1 MLTMLPLT
9 TQMYGGMRGIRGLVT
24 ETSLLDPE
32 EVRGQRLPGNHTIT
46 AFVCRESVSVVTVSR
61 SYRSSCRR
69 GQEGR
74 SHYRREYFFS
84 CSPGR
89 SLVGVRSVG
98 TDWCLYIACLAFTYI
113 IVAYCGGVCVP
124 ITSSRLQVDS
134 ISADWAARADLP
146 QHVVQMVANFPNTLH
161 PMSQFSS
168 AISAMQLES
177 KFARA
182 YAEGMPKTKYWEV
195 SSLPPLCSLVIV
207 YTFFST
213 RLMMRWTSLLSY
225 QPLPPSS
232 TAIVTMMGK
241 SELLIPRKIGLR
253 ILPACWASPTH
264 SLLVGTLPTSVFL
277 PHCLLSGRAD
287 EAVPDHPHG
296 PRRW

>member
-1 MLTMLPLT
+1 MALSRLPFSRLSASLRSARSSAKVLPLCAT
-9 TQMYGGMRGIRGLVT
+9 RQNSSYQSDLKTILADLLPSKQAEVKEFRSQHGSKVVGEVTVDMMYGGMRGIRGLVT

-32 EVRGQRLPGNHTIT
+32 EGIRFRGYSIPELQEQLPKGPGGEEPLPEGIFFLMLTGQIP
-46 AFVCRESVSVVTVSR
+46 SR
-61 SYRSSCRR
+61 S
-69 GQEGR
+69 
-74 SHYRREYFFS
+74 
-84 CSPGR
+84 
-89 SLVGVRSVG
+89 
-98 TDWCLYIACLAFTYI
+98 
-113 IVAYCGGVCVP
+113 
-124 ITSSRLQVDS
+124 QVDS

-241 SELLIPRKIGLR
+241 SELLIHRKIGLR

-264 SLLVGTLPTSVFL
+264 SLLS
-277 PHCLLSGRAD
+277 
-287 EAVPDHPHG
+287 
-296 PRRW
+296 